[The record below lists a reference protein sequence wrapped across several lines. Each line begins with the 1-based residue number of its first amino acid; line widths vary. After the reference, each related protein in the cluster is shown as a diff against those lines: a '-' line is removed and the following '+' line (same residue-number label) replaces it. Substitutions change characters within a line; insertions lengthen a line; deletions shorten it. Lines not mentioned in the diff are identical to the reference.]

1 MIPTPDLSHLTEN
14 DKLYV
19 YDPAE
24 DTFLFLDA
32 LEQDAEALKGQQPLI
47 CLEIGSGSGCVSAF
61 IGSILGSANTREL
74 VHSLEGRS
82 SLNPSSV
89 YLCTDL
95 NNYASDCT
103 HRTGRCNKIPL
114 DPITCDLAR
123 PLLKRL
129 QRSVDVILFNPP
141 YVPTELEEVLSAQL
155 GRGISGSWAGG
166 TDGMEVTN
174 RFLGDVEALLS
185 ERGIFYLVTLEG
197 NNIPEIRE
205 RMFRLFRLQCQV
217 VAQRRA
223 GIECLHILRFS
234 RVAPAS
240 R

>member
-1 MIPTPDLSHLTEN
+1 MIPTPDFSHLTDK

-32 LEQDAEALKGQQPLI
+32 LEQDAEDLKSQKPLI

-61 IGSILGSANTREL
+61 IGSILGSTNTL
-74 VHSLEGRS
+74 
-82 SLNPSSV
+82 
-89 YLCTDL
+89 YLCTDI
-95 NNYASDCT
+95 NNRASDCT
-103 HRTGRCNKIPL
+103 HRTGLCNKIPL

-129 QRSVDVILFNPP
+129 QHSVDIILFNPP
-141 YVPTELEEVLSAQL
+141 YVPTESEEVSFAQS
-155 GRGISGSWAGG
+155 GRSISGSWAGG
-166 TDGMEVTN
+166 INGMEVTN
-174 RFLGDVEALLS
+174 RLLGDIETLLS
-185 ERGIFYLVTLEG
+185 ERGKFYLVTLDG

-205 RMFRLFRLQCQV
+205 RMFRAFRLQCQI

-223 GIECLHILRFS
+223 GIENLHILRFS
-234 RVAPAS
+234 RVNE
-240 R
+240 

>member
-1 MIPTPDLSHLTEN
+1 MIPMPDLSHLTDQ

-32 LEQDAEALKGQQPLI
+32 LEQDAEDLKNQKPLI

-61 IGSILGSANTREL
+61 IGSILGSTNTL
-74 VHSLEGRS
+74 
-82 SLNPSSV
+82 
-89 YLCTDL
+89 YLCTDI
-95 NNYASDCT
+95 NNRASDCT

-114 DPITCDLAR
+114 DPITCDLAH
-123 PLLKRL
+123 PLSKRL
-129 QRSVDVILFNPP
+129 QHSVDIILFNPP
-141 YVPTELEEVLSAQL
+141 YVPTESDEVLSAQSD
-155 GRGISGSWAGG
+155 RGISGSWAGG

-174 RFLGDVEALLS
+174 RLLGDIEALLS
-185 ERGIFYLVTLEG
+185 ERGKFYLVTLEG

-205 RMFRLFRLQCQV
+205 RMLRTFRLQCQI

-223 GIECLHILRFS
+223 GIENLHILRFS
-234 RVAPAS
+234 RVNE
-240 R
+240 

>member
-1 MIPTPDLSHLTEN
+1 MIPTPDLSHLTEQ
-14 DKLYV
+14 DKLHV

-32 LEQDAEALKGQQPLI
+32 LEQDAEDLKGEKPLI

-61 IGSILGSANTREL
+61 IGSILGSTNTL
-74 VHSLEGRS
+74 
-82 SLNPSSV
+82 
-89 YLCTDL
+89 YLCTDI
-95 NNYASDCT
+95 NNRASDCT
-103 HRTGRCNKIPL
+103 HRTGRHNKIPL

-129 QRSVDVILFNPP
+129 QRSVDIILFNPP
-141 YVPTELEEVLSAQL
+141 YVPTESEEVLSAQL

-166 TDGMEVTN
+166 TNGMEVTN
-174 RFLGDVEALLS
+174 RFLETVEALLS
-185 ERGIFYLVTLEG
+185 ERGKFYLVTLDG
-197 NNIPEIRE
+197 NDVPEIRE
-205 RMFRLFRLQCQV
+205 RMFRAFRLQCQI

-223 GIECLHILRFS
+223 GIENLHILQFS
-234 RVAPAS
+234 RVN